1 MKRIHNARHA
11 AEAHLVRG
19 FLESCGIAAVV
30 RGEWLAGGFG
40 ELPLDACAVWITND
54 VQLAEA
60 DRLLQDFFQGRIA
73 GAAGPWQCPRCGE
86 TGEAQFTACWQC
98 GAARPEGPQPA
109 GAD

>member
-40 ELPLDACAVWITND
+40 ELPVDACGVWITND
-54 VQLAEA
+54 AQLDEA
-60 DRLLQDFFQGRIA
+60 DQLLRDFLHGRLDAADR
-73 GAAGPWQCPRCGE
+73 GAPWQCTRCGE
-86 TGEAQFTACWQC
+86 TCESQFTACWQC
-98 GAARPEGPQPA
+98 GAARP
-109 GAD
+109 

>member
-40 ELPLDACAVWITND
+40 ELPLDACAVWVSD
-54 VQLAEA
+54 DAQLAEA
-60 DRLLQDFFQGRIA
+60 DRLLQDFLQGHIA
-73 GAAGPWQCPRCGE
+73 AAAAAGSWQCPHCGE
-86 TGEAQFTACWQC
+86 TGESQFTACWQC
-98 GAARPEGPQPA
+98 GAARP
-109 GAD
+109 

>member
-40 ELPLDACAVWITND
+40 ELPLDVCGVWITND
-54 VQLAEA
+54 AQLDEA
-60 DRLLQDFFQGRIA
+60 DRLLRDFLHGRS
-73 GAAGPWQCPRCGE
+73 GATGPGAIWQCACCGE
-86 TGEAQFTACWQC
+86 TGEGQFTACWQC
-98 GAARPEGPQPA
+98 GAARP
-109 GAD
+109 

>member
-40 ELPLDACAVWITND
+40 ELPLDVCGVWITND
-54 VQLAEA
+54 AQLDEA
-60 DRLLQDFFQGRIA
+60 DRLLRDFLHGRPGSAEA
-73 GAAGPWQCPRCGE
+73 GAPWQCPRCGE
-86 TGEAQFTACWQC
+86 TGEGQFTACWQC
-98 GAARPEGPQPA
+98 GAARP
-109 GAD
+109 